1 MYSRSLAHKFRKEY
15 RQIEIDKFI
24 RAEIY
29 ILIDSFLEQNICFRG
44 SNVAWLGAFPA
55 SYMPLFMFPPPRRRF
70 LSVFIPVSRQ
80 PPPMCTTYP
89 FVREISI
96 SLYRYRHAEPARWS
110 CTGDRKMCP
119 WKIPEAGSP
128 RCRAAWWMTTRTM
141 EPRKSGSAW
150 SR

>member
-55 SYMPLFMFPPPRRRF
+55 SYMPLFMYPPPRLGF

-96 SLYRYRHAEPARWS
+96 SLHRYRHP
-110 CTGDRKMCP
+110 G
-119 WKIPEAGSP
+119 
-128 RCRAAWWMTTRTM
+128 TRSRRDEVVSRQKNVSLEDT
-141 EPRKSGSAW
+141 W
-150 SR
+150 SRFSSLSRCLMNDDADNGTA